1 MEKLRRIWYAL
12 PPRGKQ
18 QMAQQLGVN
27 YSTLCRWVAGNR
39 KPHFKKMIRLKEML
53 GIDFEDW
60 R

>member
-1 MEKLRRIWYAL
+1 
-12 PPRGKQ
+12 
-18 QMAQQLGVN
+18 MAQQLGVN

-39 KPHFKKMIRLKEML
+39 KPHFKKMIRLKEVL